1 MKIDLHM
8 HTTASDGEY
17 SPAEIVKMVKQKG
30 IEVFAI
36 TDHDTTAGV
45 DEALAEA
52 NRQKIKLI
60 PGIEF
65 SAKDEEAKKVHI
77 LGYNLDYKNP
87 DFIEIYKSYTDDRN
101 RRNNEFI
108 QKFNELGIEI
118 SLEDVKKYAKNVNIR
133 KPEFAKVLVE
143 KGYIKDE
150 EEAYTKYLNQEPFK
164 SIKRQKSEMSPREVI
179 KIIHKFGGIAV
190 LAHPYT
196 LELEGEKLTNKI
208 EEFISYGL
216 EGMECFH
223 SRQSKEQMKEYEKI
237 ANQHNLII
245 TVGSDFHGP
254 NVHPNIEIGTGK
266 NNNIVD
272 ARVKYIEKII
282 GEQNV

>member
-17 SPAEIVKMVKQKG
+17 SPTEVVKMVKEKG
-30 IEVFAI
+30 IELFAI
-36 TDHDTTAGV
+36 TDHDTTSGI
-45 DEALAEA
+45 DEALEEA
-52 NRQKIKLI
+52 NRQGLRLI

-65 SAKDEEAKKVHI
+65 SAKDNEAKKVHI
-77 LGYNLDYKNP
+77 LGYNLDYRNP
-87 DFIEIYKSYTDDRN
+87 DFIAIYKSYTDDRT

-108 QKFNELGIEI
+108 QKFNELGINI
-118 SLEDVKKYAKNVNIR
+118 TLEDVKKYAKNVNIR
-133 KPEFAKVLVE
+133 KPEFAKALLE
-143 KGYIKDE
+143 KGYIADE

-164 SIKRQKSEMSPREVI
+164 SIKREKGEMSPKEVI
-179 KIIHKFGGIAV
+179 GTIKRFGGTAV

-196 LELEGEKLTNKI
+196 LELEEENLIRKI

-223 SRQSKEQMKEYEKI
+223 SRQTKEQMVEYEKI
-237 ANQHNLII
+237 ANSYNLII

-272 ARVKYIEKII
+272 ARIKNIKKII
-282 GEQNV
+282 G